1 MRGNWTSMAFSK
13 GTPCTWQTHRHVI
26 REGWLGSPWSE
37 MKALVR
43 NFVYNPEKKHGLF
56 RFSIRVKRW
65 INCFTNVP
73 HFISIYLLLSSFCQC
88 MPPALHADETTSI
101 YIDFMTP
108 CLLHKWKHLA
118 NICFALFCE
127 KYTNLIQF
135 RKLDCFHASTIDS
148 KDPSS
153 FTSVEH
159 SPQKPLRQVLKTSY
173 PLMDSS

>member
-13 GTPCTWQTHRHVI
+13 GTPCTWQTHRHVMG
-26 REGWLGSPWSE
+26 EGWLGSPWSE

-73 HFISIYLLLSSFCQC
+73 HFVSLYCFHRSANACRLHC
-88 MPPALHADETTSI
+88 MLMKRQVSRFHGALPSAQVEAPRN
-101 YIDFMTP
+101 F
-108 CLLHKWKHLA
+108 
-118 NICFALFCE
+118 LFWA
-127 KYTNLIQF
+127 KYANLIQF
-135 RKLDCFHASTIDS
+135 RKLDCFHHWFQRSLKFHFS
-148 KDPSS
+148 WE
-153 FTSVEH
+153 FSV
-159 SPQKPLRQVLKTSY
+159 QKPLRQVLKTSY

>member
-1 MRGNWTSMAFSK
+1 MRGNWTSMAFNK
-13 GTPCTWQTHRHVI
+13 GTPCTWQTHRHVMG
-26 REGWLGSPWSE
+26 EGWLGSPWSE

-73 HFISIYLLLSSFCQC
+73 HFILIYCFHRSANACRLHC
-88 MPPALHADETTSI
+88 MLMKRQVSRFHDALPSAQVEAPRK
-101 YIDFMTP
+101 Y
-108 CLLHKWKHLA
+108 
-118 NICFALFCE
+118 LFCA

-135 RKLDCFHASTIDS
+135 RKLDCFQASTIDS

-159 SPQKPLRQVLKTSY
+159 SPAKTSKASLEDLIS
-173 PLMDSS
+173 PDG